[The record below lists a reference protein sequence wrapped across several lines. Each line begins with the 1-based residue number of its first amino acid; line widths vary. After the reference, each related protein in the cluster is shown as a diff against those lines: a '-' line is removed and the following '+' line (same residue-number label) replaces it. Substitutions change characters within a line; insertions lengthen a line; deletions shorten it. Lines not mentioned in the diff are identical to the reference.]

1 MIPEMRK
8 YGYGDALST
17 GAVAAAGTL
26 GVLIPPSLVMVVF
39 CVMTD
44 TPVSMLFI
52 AGIVPG
58 ILLTLFFILGVR
70 VYVQIRPDSAPAPV
84 HYPLRQK
91 IASIPNIW
99 GVALLIGVIWGG
111 IYGGLFTAT
120 EAGAIGTLLA
130 FLLLIYRRSIRTAWR
145 NIADAIPDAVQAT
158 AMIFVTMIAAM
169 LFSKYLTVL
178 GVFDGMLRGMS
189 ATGMPPIV
197 TVLII
202 FAVIMIMGMFMVAM
216 AVLLITAP
224 IATAILVP
232 LGYDPL
238 WIGIMMI
245 LLFELANITPPIG
258 LNTYVVKGIAPEV
271 PMADIFKGSGI
282 FIVMIVLLM
291 VLLTIFPGIVTWL
304 PNTLR

>member
-1 MIPEMRK
+1 VKFILFLLTGLMSGVAAICLTSRLGSTRPSIATGWELEVVTMVVLGGVNILGGSGTIP
-8 YGYGDALST
+8 
-17 GAVAAAGTL
+17 GAVIAAFVMGLVTFGL
-26 GVLIPPSLVMVVF
+26 GLLN
-39 CVMTD
+39 
-44 TPVSMLFI
+44 
-52 AGIVPG
+52 VPG
-58 ILLTLFFILGVR
+58 IVM
-70 VYVQIRPDSAPAPV
+70 
-84 HYPLRQK
+84 
-91 IASIPNIW
+91 SIVI
-99 GVALLIGVIWGG
+99 GALLIGVIWGG